1 MGSFILQN
9 KDKLIPKINKTGLK
23 LKINQIK
30 EEGEDMCNLNLKGIW
45 IPIEILTDK
54 KLSDKEKTI
63 YAIIIYLSKE
73 KNYCYCTNKTIS
85 ELLNITVTQV
95 SRLVNSL
102 KDKNYIN
109 VKFIYKENSK
119 QVEMRKLIPIQKYED
134 TYIQKV
140 QYPPYKNVNTS
151 IDENVKDNKYN
162 NKNINKYNNTN
173 QNYKKSTANF
183 EERDYTGFDFTTLYA
198 NASAFS

>member
-1 MGSFILQN
+1 MQ
-9 KDKLIPKINKTGLK
+9 
-23 LKINQIK
+23 
-30 EEGEDMCNLNLKGIW
+30 NLNLKGIW

-73 KNYCYCTNKTIS
+73 SNYCYCTNKTMS
-85 ELLNITVTQV
+85 KLLNITTTQV

-109 VKFIYKENSK
+109 IEFIYKQNSK

-134 TYIQKV
+134 TYLQKV
-140 QYPPYKNVNTS
+140 QYPPHKNVNTP

-162 NKNINKYNNTN
+162 NKNINKYNSIK
-173 QNYKKSTANF
+173 QSHKKSKATF
-183 EERDYTGFDFTTLYA
+183 EERDYTGYDFTNLYA
-198 NASAFS
+198 NADIIA